1 VIKDIIT
8 GNLELGRGFSAP
20 SVSFQM
26 AMLDPTYLNRRSKF
40 QQRFYRTN
48 LSIGASAM
56 MYSLTFPDGDHWREA
71 WSPSMMA
78 TVAV

>member
-1 VIKDIIT
+1 
-8 GNLELGRGFSAP
+8 
-20 SVSFQM
+20 M
-26 AMLDPTYLNRRSKF
+26 AMLDPTCLNRRSKF

-48 LSIGASAM
+48 LSISASAM

>member
-1 VIKDIIT
+1 
-8 GNLELGRGFSAP
+8 
-20 SVSFQM
+20 M
-26 AMLDPTYLNRRSKF
+26 AMLDATFLNRRSKF

-48 LSIGASAM
+48 LSISASAM

-78 TVAV
+78 AVAVWPVILRS